1 MKLKIK
7 ISKSFRKASKP
18 LIKKYDSF
26 ASDLKKLEEELE
38 KNPKLGSPIGRNAYK
53 IRLRIESKNK
63 GKSGGARVISYLE
76 IVGILEEEKQTN
88 VTLIMIYDKSERE
101 AISDSELK
109 FLIENIEI

>member
-1 MKLKIK
+1 MLQILKNSKKNWKK
-7 ISKSFRKASKP
+7 I
-18 LIKKYDSF
+18 LNI
-26 ASDLKKLEEELE
+26 
-38 KNPKLGSPIGRNAYK
+38 GSPIGRNAYK